1 MGGFASCLLVVFLCS
16 LLISGCGGGVQ
27 EQLKEH
33 GGTCYGLKHGMD
45 DEQINRRRRQYN
57 TFQNPECVCPTN
69 NTCTWAYDEVCD
81 DASGVCEEGTD
92 CEDCGTCNWYRCVSK
107 AEVPKPTTLDKCE
120 NWTQVQLPTPP
131 PTPCQCLNTCAF
143 ANNAVCQDGG
153 PGSVYPPACGSG
165 TDCGDCGDRCR

>member
-27 EQLKEH
+27 EKLKEH
-33 GGTCYGLKHGMD
+33 GGTCYGLKHEQD
-45 DEQINRRRRQYN
+45 DEQVHRRRRKYD

-81 DASGVCEEGTD
+81 DASGVCAEGTD

-107 AEVPKPTTLDKCE
+107 AEVPKPPMPS
-120 NWTQVQLPTPP
+120 LPTPS
-131 PTPCQCLNTCAF
+131 PTSLALQASGEACCLNTCYF
-143 ANNAVCQDGG
+143 ANDAVCQDGG
-153 PGSVYPPACGSG
+153 TGSVSSACGSG
-165 TDCGDCGDRCR
+165 TDCDDCGDRCR